1 MIAAVGKVY
10 EWEIV
15 KLLAQ
20 KRTYLGLISAILV
33 PIVFVVVLVLQTGG
47 PNDVPLGRYI
57 RDTGLATLLITGVA
71 KSQIASGGRSVGI
84 SQ

>member
-1 MIAAVGKVY
+1 VIAAVGKVY

-47 PNDVPLGRYI
+47 PNDVPR
-57 RDTGLATLLITGVA
+57 RTA
-71 KSQIASGGRSVGI
+71 RSSARRTKMGPCPKRCGP
-84 SQ
+84 

>member
-10 EWEIV
+10 EWELA

-20 KRTYLGLISAILV
+20 KRTYLGLLSAILV

-47 PNDVPLGRYI
+47 PNDVPGAR
-57 RDTGLATLLITGVA
+57 RNA
-71 KSQIASGGRSVGI
+71 
-84 SQ
+84 